1 MAYKIKSGD
10 TLSQIAKDNNT
21 TVQAIMDLNPSIT
34 NPNKIFAGNTINL
47 PSSGASSSVPSS
59 AGSTSLKNNQGS
71 NSTNLNFAGS
81 KPEGWSEENWNTAA
95 NALSKYN
102 EASAYLENEL
112 KSIYGDT
119 TIEDIFK
126 QISDRDPFSYDFST
140 DPLFQNMLGSYQAM
154 GQTAMKDAVAQSSA
168 LTGGYGNSWAQ
179 TAGQQTYNQ
188 YLQNAFDNLPE
199 YYQLALSTYQQE
211 GQNLKDK
218 YTLAS
223 AERDR
228 AVSEIMTIGNLK
240 KEDAEKLYDTAMEL
254 GQIGYNDYWKNK
266 EYNYTAEK
274 DRIANNRAAQ
284 SLAMQEAEMKANG
297 YVKQSDGTWK
307 YVGSDEDDDRE
318 MDALITLGVEAAYK
332 RDGIEGA
339 MQFLKDYGKAN
350 NKKIDEG
357 DYDYYLASIGATSST
372 TTPAKKSLTKQQ
384 ALSALAS
391 NLLGKR
397 SEFEKENEAYDLSGL
412 ANFYNP
418 TKKSDGYKLN
428 SGGGPNWFWGIDG
441 DASIDTPY
449 GTITMDEMYNALVAG
464 GVSEAKA
471 KEYVINI
478 QKEFGL

>member
-47 PSSGASSSVPSS
+47 PSSGSSSSVPSS
-59 AGSTSLKNNQGS
+59 AGSTSLKTNQGS
-71 NSTNLNFAGS
+71 DSTNLNFAGS

-119 TIEDIFK
+119 TLEDIFK

-168 LTGGYGNSWAQ
+168 LTGGYGNSWAH

-240 KEDAEKLYDTAMEL
+240 KEDAEKIYDTAMEL

-266 EYNYTAEK
+266 EYCN
-274 DRIANNRAAQ
+274 
-284 SLAMQEAEMKANG
+284 
-297 YVKQSDGTWK
+297 
-307 YVGSDEDDDRE
+307 
-318 MDALITLGVEAAYK
+318 
-332 RDGIEGA
+332 
-339 MQFLKDYGKAN
+339 
-350 NKKIDEG
+350 
-357 DYDYYLASIGATSST
+357 
-372 TTPAKKSLTKQQ
+372 
-384 ALSALAS
+384 
-391 NLLGKR
+391 
-397 SEFEKENEAYDLSGL
+397 
-412 ANFYNP
+412 
-418 TKKSDGYKLN
+418 
-428 SGGGPNWFWGIDG
+428 
-441 DASIDTPY
+441 
-449 GTITMDEMYNALVAG
+449 
-464 GVSEAKA
+464 
-471 KEYVINI
+471 
-478 QKEFGL
+478 